1 MDVLERGF
9 EDAIAVLD
17 SLRDIGKDFEQQMG

>member
-9 EDAIAVLD
+9 EDTIAVLD
-17 SLRDIGKDFEQQMG
+17 FLRDIGKGFEQQMG